1 MELTDTFKLEDYSTA
16 YEFLKNNPNYTI
28 TEIEKDNLGNRQF
41 KFALKYE
48 VVNASKIKLITE
60 YESLISWYDN
70 YYTIHEQ
77 KYRRLYTLNLN
88 DDDGISGYDKLI
100 QLYNEAEIK
109 RKRIQELEVL
119 ING

>member
-1 MELTDTFKLEDYSTA
+1 MDLTNIFKIEDYSTV

-60 YESLISWYDN
+60 YESLKSWFDN

-77 KYRRLYTLNLN
+77 KYRRLYTLNKN
-88 DDDGISGYDKLI
+88 DDDGVSGYDKLI
-100 QLYNEAEIK
+100 ALYNNAETK

-119 ING
+119 IND